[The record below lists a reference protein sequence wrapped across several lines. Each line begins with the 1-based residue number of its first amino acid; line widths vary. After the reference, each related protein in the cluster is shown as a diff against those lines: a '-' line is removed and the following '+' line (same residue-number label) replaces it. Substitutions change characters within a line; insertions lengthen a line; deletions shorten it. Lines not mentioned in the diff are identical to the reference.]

1 MTGWFVV
8 SIIKRRNDI
17 ADVAW
22 GLGFV
27 MLAWLAF
34 YLGGYSVR
42 SLVVNGLV
50 SMWGLRLAW
59 HIFSRNRKKK
69 EDYRYKKWGGVGW
82 LAYVR
87 SFVQVFLLQGALMLV
102 IASPVVYVNLSAN
115 SGWGL
120 LDWVGLVVWLI
131 GFSFEVVADW
141 QLKKFLEDKNNKGKI
156 VRDGLWR
163 YSRHPNYFGEVVMWW
178 GLLVMA
184 LPIPGGWVTMVG
196 PVMITYL
203 ILFVSGVPLLEEKYE
218 GRKDFEEYKRVTSV
232 FIPWF
237 PKK

>member
-34 YLGGYSVR
+34 YLGGFSAR

-50 SMWGLRLAW
+50 SVWGLRLAW
-59 HIFSRNRKKK
+59 HIFLRNSKKK

-141 QLKKFLEDKNNKGKI
+141 QLKKFLEDKNNEGKI

-196 PVMITYL
+196 PMMITYL

-218 GRKDFEEYKRVTSV
+218 GREDFEEYKRVTSV

>member
-1 MTGWFVV
+1 MTGWFAV
-8 SIIKRRNDI
+8 SVIKRRNDI

-34 YLGGYSVR
+34 YLGGFSVR

-50 SMWGLRLAW
+50 SVWGLRLAW

-69 EDYRYKKWGGVGW
+69 EDYRYKKWKGVGW

-87 SFVQVFLLQGALMLV
+87 SFVQVFMLQGALMLV
-102 IASPVVYVNLSAN
+102 IAAPVVYVNLSAN

-120 LDWVGLVVWLI
+120 LDWIGLVVWLI

-141 QLKKFLEDKNNKGKI
+141 QLKKFLEDENNKGKI
-156 VRDGLWR
+156 VREGLWR

-184 LPIPGGWVTMVG
+184 LSIPGGWVTMVG

-203 ILFVSGVPLLEEKYE
+203 ILFVSGVPLLEKKYE
-218 GRKDFEEYKRVTSV
+218 GREDFEEYKRVTSV